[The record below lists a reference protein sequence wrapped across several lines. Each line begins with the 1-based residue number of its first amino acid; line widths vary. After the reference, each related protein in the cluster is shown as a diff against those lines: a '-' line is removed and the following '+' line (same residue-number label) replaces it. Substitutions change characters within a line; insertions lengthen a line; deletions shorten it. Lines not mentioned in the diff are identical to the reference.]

1 MFYFF
6 PVSVAYE
13 LSHLAALEAEAV
25 HVFREVA
32 ATFERPVLLFSGGKD
47 SVVMLHAAA
56 KAFWPAPLPF
66 PVLHVDTGHNF
77 DEVLRFRDET
87 VAALNLRLEVASVQ
101 DDLDAGR
108 VVEETGPGASRN
120 RLQTV
125 TLLRAIREGGF
136 DAVFGGARRDE
147 EKARAKERVFSFRD
161 EHGQWDPRAQRP
173 ELWNLYNGRHR
184 RGEHIRVFPL
194 SNWTELDIWQ
204 YIRDERIAL
213 PPLYYA
219 HRRPVVQR
227 DGMLLAAT
235 RFLSLVDGETPYE
248 ATVRFRTVGDATCTG
263 CVESSAATPSEVVAE
278 VAATRVTERG
288 ATRADD
294 RISEAG
300 MEDRKRE
307 GYF

>member
-101 DDLDAGR
+101 DDIDAGR

-235 RFLSLVDGETPYE
+235 RFLSLVDGEKPYE

-278 VAATRVTERG
+278 VAATRITERG